1 MDNDFKTY
9 LKSLIKRYIN
19 IGDHIDTEDAAER
32 INLAHYLSLGGSA
45 DTRVTRK
52 VRERI
57 KVQRKQHRLKSH
69 HGTCMRSLAARV
81 TRAYYGDIVIACFI

>member
-1 MDNDFKTY
+1 MNCWTFGAVKHSHLDETLVCDLTHN
-9 LKSLIKRYIN
+9 
-19 IGDHIDTEDAAER
+19 AAER
-32 INLAHYLSLGGSA
+32 INLAYYLSLGGSA

-81 TRAYYGDIVIACFI
+81 TRAYYGDIVISCFIYI